1 MLKLHTLST
10 GRQAALG
17 MGATAFMLANLAAC
31 TNQEIGTVAGAAAG
45 AAAGKA
51 IGGSGSNGTIGLVL
65 GAVAG
70 GYLGG
75 QVAKWLTPKDKQ
87 QLSQTTNT
95 ALSTG
100 APGQVY
106 SWANPDSGNKGQVTA
121 QQVYKNQTGSV
132 CRDFNSNVNS
142 ATGEQ
147 AQGTGTACKNADGT
161 WTIVKAG

>member
-1 MLKLHTLST
+1 MIMTQKPSNTKLAVVLALLAMST
-10 GRQAALG
+10 AG
-17 MGATAFMLANLAAC
+17 C

-51 IGGSGSNGTIGLVL
+51 IGGNGSNGTIGLVL

-87 QLSQTTNT
+87 QLTQTTNS
-95 ALSTG
+95 ALSNG

-106 SWANPDSGNKGQVTA
+106 SWANADSGNKGQVVA
-121 QQVYKNQTGSV
+121 QQTYKNQTGSV

-142 ATGEQ
+142 AQGEQ